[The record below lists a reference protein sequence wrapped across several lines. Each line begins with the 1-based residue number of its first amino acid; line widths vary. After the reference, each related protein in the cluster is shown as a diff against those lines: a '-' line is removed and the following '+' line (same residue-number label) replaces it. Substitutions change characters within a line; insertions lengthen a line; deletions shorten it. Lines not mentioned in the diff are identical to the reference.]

1 MSKLELVISLSIIHL
16 VYYLYSQVWSDFQRI
31 GMIHNNDNKLISL
44 LRTKYHVTIRTFQ
57 KNTNHFGF
65 AWFKTIYLNENLF
78 KKPKLL
84 LYIFYHELYHLQ
96 HKHKRNILLQR
107 FAFSTLPLLILL
119 HWAAFLVSY
128 IGAALLMAEIEKRY
142 EKNANKYAN
151 EMMAR
156 KEVEIK

>member
-1 MSKLELVISLSIIHL
+1 
-16 VYYLYSQVWSDFQRI
+16 
-31 GMIHNNDNKLISL
+31 
-44 LRTKYHVTIRTFQ
+44 
-57 KNTNHFGF
+57 
-65 AWFKTIYLNENLF
+65 
-78 KKPKLL
+78 
-84 LYIFYHELYHLQ
+84 
-96 HKHKRNILLQR
+96 
-107 FAFSTLPLLILL
+107 L